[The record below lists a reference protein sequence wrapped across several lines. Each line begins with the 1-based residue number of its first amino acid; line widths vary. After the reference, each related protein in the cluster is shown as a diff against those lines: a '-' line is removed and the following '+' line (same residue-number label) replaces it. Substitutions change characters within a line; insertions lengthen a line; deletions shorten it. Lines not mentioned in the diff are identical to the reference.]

1 MKSAILAAILLLSV
15 VAGPAAAQHHDAS
28 SAYTPPSDPLVAQ
41 RLADWRK
48 LKFGL
53 LMHWG
58 TYSQWG
64 IVESWSLCP
73 EDEPW
78 CVRRGPHAADWHGYR
93 QAYEALQR
101 EFNPVRF
108 DPDKWAA
115 AAEGAGMRYVVFTTK
130 HHDGFCMFDTRQ
142 TDYRITHPNSP
153 FSAHPR
159 ANVAR
164 EVFEAF
170 RKKGFM
176 TGAYF
181 SKPDWNTPDYWWKY
195 FPPKDRNVSYDP
207 KKYPARWEAFKRF
220 THAQLEE
227 LATGYGRLDILW
239 LDGGWVRP
247 FHTIDPRV
255 EWQRTIPY
263 DQDIDMPA
271 IARMM
276 RTHQP
281 GMLIVDRTVPG
292 EYENYATPEQS
303 VPSTW
308 LPYPWESCITLGNA
322 WGHVP
327 NEQYKSARKVIHLL
341 TTVVSRNGSL
351 LLNVGPR
358 PDGEWDST
366 AYARLAEIGAWM
378 RANGEAVYG
387 AEADSS
393 LRPVGPWVYTRKGSE
408 VYAIYQAVEGEA
420 MPAEL
425 SVPVPRSALVKSVT
439 LLGREKPLAFVREAA
454 GVRVRL
460 SAKGAAATPSTS
472 PAWVFRVS
480 RPAGGR

>member
-1 MKSAILAAILLLSV
+1 MTMIHRLSV
-15 VAGPAAAQHHDAS
+15 VMMVACTSIVASAQHHDAS
-28 SAYTPPSDPLVAQ
+28 DRYTPPSDPLVAS
-41 RLADWRK
+41 RLSEWRQLK
-48 LKFGL
+48 LGL

-78 CVRRGPHAADWHGYR
+78 CVRRGPHAADWHAYK
-93 QAYEALQR
+93 QAYEGLQKV
-101 EFNPVRF
+101 FNPIRF
-108 DPDKWAA
+108 DPNKWAQSA
-115 AAEGAGMRYVVFTTK
+115 AAAGMRYVVFTTK

-142 TDYRITHPNSP
+142 TDYRVTHPNSP
-153 FSAHPR
+153 FSSHPM
-159 ANVAR
+159 ANIAK

-181 SKPDWNTPDYWWKY
+181 SKPDWHTPDYWWKY
-195 FPPKDRNVSYDP
+195 FPPKDRHVSYDP
-207 KKYPARWEAFKRF
+207 KKYPERWEAFKRF

-255 EWQRTIPY
+255 DWQRAIPY

-271 IARMM
+271 IARKM
-276 RTHQP
+276 RAHQP
-281 GMLIVDRTVPG
+281 GMLIVDRTVAG

-303 VPSTW
+303 VPNTW

-327 NEQYKSARKVIHLL
+327 NEQYKSSRTVVHLL

-351 LLNVGPR
+351 LLNIGPR
-358 PDGEWDST
+358 PDGEWDSM

-378 RANGEAVYG
+378 DVHGEAIYG
-387 AEADSS
+387 TEADSLLKS
-393 LRPVGPWVYTRKGSE
+393 VGPWVFTRKGSDIF
-408 VYAIYQAVEGEA
+408 AIYQATENEGSPPSRMTIPLA
-420 MPAEL
+420 YQGVVQ
-425 SVPVPRSALVKSVT
+425 SVSMLGHTKALHHRQDGS
-439 LLGREKPLAFVREAA
+439 GIQIQFREKGVTPPAA
-454 GVRVRL
+454 GL
-460 SAKGAAATPSTS
+460 
-472 PAWVFRVS
+472 AWVFKVHY
-480 RPAGGR
+480 GIQ